1 MGYLIEPGFIV
12 KTVTIA
18 EADFLTCGTTPF
30 LLLKGKPNMYF
41 QLFSI
46 MATSNGF
53 GYSSASN
60 YTVIGSITTFE
71 VAATHF
77 DNFNGGGG
85 QQCIYNIG
93 VNPSTDN
100 SQKANNDLLITI
112 RSGVDPV
119 GNGDV
124 VFTIVYRELYL

>member
-12 KTVTIA
+12 KTVKIA

-30 LLLKGKPNMYF
+30 LLLKGKPNMVF

-46 MATSNGF
+46 MAYGNGG
-53 GYSSASN
+53 GYNSASN
-60 YTVIGSITTFE
+60 YTVIDSVTTFE
-71 VAATHF
+71 VAVTHF
-77 DNFNGGGG
+77 DNFNTDG
-85 QQCIYNIG
+85 QPCIYNIG

-100 SQKANNDLLITI
+100 TQKPNSDLLISI
-112 RSGVDPV
+112 RSGVNPV

-124 VFTIVYRELYL
+124 FFTIVYRELYF

>member
-1 MGYLIEPGFIV
+1 MGYLIEPTFIV

-18 EADFLTCGTTPF
+18 ESDFLTCGTIPF
-30 LLLKGKPNMYF
+30 LLLKGKPNMVF

-46 MATSNGF
+46 MAISNGV
-53 GYSSASN
+53 GYNSASN

-77 DNFNGGGG
+77 DNFNSGGNV
-85 QQCIYNIG
+85 CIYNLG

-124 VFTIVYRELYL
+124 IFTIVYRELYL